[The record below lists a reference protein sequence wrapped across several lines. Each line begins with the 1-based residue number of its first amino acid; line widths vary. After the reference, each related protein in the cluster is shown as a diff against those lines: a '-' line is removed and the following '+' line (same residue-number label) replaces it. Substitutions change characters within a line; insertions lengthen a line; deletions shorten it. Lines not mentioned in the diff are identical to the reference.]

1 MSYLGINRESGAIY
15 VGESTTFGYRC
26 PTAPYLTPFRLANSA
41 EGEALVLNYPRRIFR
56 EVYFDPVTRVRRGDV
71 FASDGSQS
79 ARWYVQDPYRKDLG
93 NASTVGESRYETE
106 MISYQNDPLIGLAKE
121 LGNARA
127 PRVLLG
133 SGEHTTYWRI
143 LGIEAAAN
151 GKPVLTLKAEQYYGE
166 VPDLQPERVPP
177 AILPHLEKLL
187 DDLGASV
194 HRLSPVAI
202 VDRCRDT
209 LALIFGE
216 AGNKPSADLAVA
228 INAWLVAVD
237 EKENIRSNCGRI
249 VARLHSRGKPN
260 EQRSR
265 NLRPLTESDA
275 KLALRCLWTVLEEF
289 EWAK

>member
-26 PTAPYLTPFRLANSA
+26 PTTPFLTPFRLTNSA
-41 EGEALVLNYPRRIFR
+41 EDEALVFNFSRRIFR

-71 FASDGSQS
+71 FSMDGGQP
-79 ARWYVQDPYRKDLG
+79 ARWFVQDPYRKDLG
-93 NASTVGESRYETE
+93 NACTVSESRYETE
-106 MISYQNDPLIGLAKE
+106 MISYQHDPLIGLAKE

-133 SGEHTTYWRI
+133 NGEHTTYWRI
-143 LGIEAAAN
+143 LSIEASAN
-151 GKPVLTLKAEQYYGE
+151 GKPVLTLKSEQYFGE
-166 VPDLQPERVPP
+166 VPDLLPERVPA
-177 AILPHLEKLL
+177 AILPALEKLL
-187 DDLGASV
+187 DDLGSSV

-202 VDRCRDT
+202 VDRCRDC
-209 LALIFGE
+209 LSLIFGE
-216 AGNKPSADLAVA
+216 ASNKTDADLAAA
-228 INAWLVAVD
+228 IASWLAVVN

-265 NLRPLTESDA
+265 NLRPLTDA
-275 KLALRCLWTVLEEF
+275 DAQLALRCLWTVLEEF
-289 EWAK
+289 GWAR